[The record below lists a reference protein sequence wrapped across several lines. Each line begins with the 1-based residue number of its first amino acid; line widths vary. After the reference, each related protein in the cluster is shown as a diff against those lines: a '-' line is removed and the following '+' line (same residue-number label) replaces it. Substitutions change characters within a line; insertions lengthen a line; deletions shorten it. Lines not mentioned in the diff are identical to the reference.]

1 MTIDKDIKRLNKY
14 FYVDKNEE
22 KTNKIRKFSIHVE
35 FYCLH
40 CRTGWEKSYPMQ
52 AQNE

>member
-14 FYVDKNEE
+14 FYTYTDKNEK
-22 KTNKIRKFSIHVE
+22 KTDKIRKFSIHVE

-40 CRTGWEKSYPMQ
+40 SQTGWENLIQ
-52 AQNE
+52 CTE